1 MQLVPPKYYQL
12 NHPTEKNDWVL
23 LSEKA
28 QEQSI
33 VTDKPLR

>member
-1 MQLVPPKYYQL
+1 MQLVHLGYYQL

-28 QEQSI
+28 QELLIKKS
-33 VTDKPLR
+33 TH